1 MIILDG
7 NTQIFQ
13 AVLAGAVNSDQ
24 PEFQVSYGKLNA
36 TDLDSYLTNQGELN
50 STTDVALVAGV
61 VSRQIG
67 IKSISV
73 FNRDD
78 AQVIITF
85 KKDISATD
93 RFLYRVVLEVNE
105 SVHYESGSGWFVTTA
120 TGVVKGSSSSVPTH
134 TGDVTG
140 DTALTID
147 PTAIS
152 GKSLV
157 TAVATDMVL
166 LWDATDSALK
176 RADAN
181 DFLGGGGGGGGTAWE
196 QVTAADTIA
205 AGEGFLVTNSGADF
219 DITIEATIAANDEYI
234 VHNASTS
241 TGVVSIEPNT
251 GHTIK
256 GPFGTA
262 VGGTDTI
269 VVAPGETIRMVAVS
283 SSVLEIV

>member
-7 NTQIFQ
+7 NTQTFQ
-13 AVLAGAVNSDQ
+13 AVLGGAVSTDQ

-36 TDLDSYLTNQGELN
+36 NDLNSYLTNQGELN
-50 STTDVALVAGV
+50 DTTDVTLVAGV
-61 VSRQIG
+61 ASRQIG

-73 FNRDD
+73 FNRDS
-78 AQVIITF
+78 AQVVVTF

-93 RFLYRVVLEVNE
+93 RSVYRVTLEANE
-105 SVHYESGSGWFVTTA
+105 SVHYESGSGWYVVTS
-120 TGVVKGSSSSVPTH
+120 TGEVKGSAAVIPTH

-152 GKSLV
+152 GKSLE
-157 TAVATDMVL
+157 TAVSGDMVL
-166 LWDATDSALK
+166 FWDTTDSLLK
-176 RADAN
+176 RANID
-181 DFLGGGGGGGGTAWE
+181 DFGGGGGGGTAWE
-196 QVTAADTIA
+196 QVTSADTIA
-205 AGEGFLVTNSGADF
+205 AGEGFAVKNTGADF

-234 VHNASTS
+234 IHNSSES
-241 TGVVSIEPNT
+241 TGAVDVEPNT

-256 GPFGTA
+256 GKLGDV
-262 VGGTDTI
+262 VGGTDTL
-269 VVAPGETIRMVAVS
+269 VLAPGETVQLVAVS

>member
-7 NTQIFQ
+7 NAQVFQ
-13 AVLAGAVNSDQ
+13 AVLAGVVNSDQ

-36 TDLDSYLTNQGELN
+36 DSLDSYLTNQGELN
-50 STTDVALVAGV
+50 STTDVALVSGV
-61 VSRQIG
+61 ASRQIG

-78 AQVIITF
+78 AQVVITF

-93 RFLYRVVLEVNE
+93 RFIYSATLEAGE
-105 SVHYESGSGWFVTTA
+105 SVHYEAERGWYTVDAEGVEKGA
-120 TGVVKGSSSSVPTH
+120 TSAAVTH

-140 DTALTID
+140 STALTID

-166 LWDATDSALK
+166 LWDATDSAIK
-176 RADAN
+176 RANVD
-181 DFLGGGGGGGGTAWE
+181 DFIGGAGGHSWSLETASFTLVAEDWKSIKA
-196 QVTAADTIA
+196 TAGAATATIA
-205 AGEGFLVTNSGADF
+205 V
-219 DITIEATIAANDEYI
+219 TIAANDSFI
-234 VHNASTS
+234 IHNASDS
-241 TGVVSIEPNT
+241 TQVVDIEPNT

-256 GPFGTA
+256 GPLGDV
-262 VGGTDTI
+262 VGGTDTL
-269 VVAPGETIRMVAVS
+269 VLAPGETVQLVAVS
-283 SSVLEIV
+283 ASILEIV

>member
-7 NTQIFQ
+7 NAQVFQ
-13 AVLAGAVNSDQ
+13 AVLAGVVNSDQ

-36 TDLDSYLTNQGELN
+36 DSLDSYLTNQGELN
-50 STTDVALVAGV
+50 STTDVALVSGV
-61 VSRQIG
+61 ASRQIG

-78 AQVIITF
+78 AQVVITF

-93 RFLYRVVLEVNE
+93 RFIYSATLEAGE
-105 SVHYESGSGWFVTTA
+105 SVHYEAERGWYTVDAEGVEKGA
-120 TGVVKGSSSSVPTH
+120 TSAAVTH

-140 DTALTID
+140 STALTID

-157 TAVATDMVL
+157 TPVATDMVL

-176 RADAN
+176 RADFD
-181 DFLGGGGGGGGTAWE
+181 DFGGGGGGGGHAWSLETASFTLVAEDWKSIKATAGA
-196 QVTAADTIA
+196 VTATIA
-205 AGEGFLVTNSGADF
+205 V
-219 DITIEATIAANDEYI
+219 TIAANDSFI
-234 VHNASTS
+234 IHNASDS
-241 TGVVSIEPNT
+241 TQVVDIEPNT

-256 GPFGTA
+256 GPLGDV
-262 VGGTDTI
+262 VGGTDTL
-269 VVAPGETIRMVAVS
+269 VLALGETVQLVAVS
-283 SSVLEIV
+283 ASILEIV